1 MSIMANNL
9 ESMIQKS
16 GMAKKE
22 VAALKGITPETL
34 SRQIHGKIQ
43 MTLQDAERYAKIL
56 DCSAQDVLFPLPPTQ
71 LLGMCSINKGG
82 RIKRDVSHKSFGDVY
97 SRFHDPKKIAFISWD
112 ISDEYTGVW
121 QYLQNGLEAVFIDP
135 IKNKYVHN
143 DAKGF
148 ECYAMTEE
156 PYEYHGNQ
164 TRIAAGMLYPE
175 PGNRYTIHNGDQLHT
190 LRNQKL
196 VWATPVLGM
205 ILRPDLRG
213 FDIRLNK

>member
-1 MSIMANNL
+1 MNMANNL
-9 ESMIQKS
+9 EAMIQKS

-43 MTLQDAERYAKIL
+43 MTLADAERYAKIL

-112 ISDEYTGVW
+112 IQKNTQASGNTYKM
-121 QYLQNGLEAVFIDP
+121 GLKPSSLIP
-135 IKNKYVHN
+135 
-143 DAKGF
+143 
-148 ECYAMTEE
+148 
-156 PYEYHGNQ
+156 
-164 TRIAAGMLYPE
+164 
-175 PGNRYTIHNGDQLHT
+175 
-190 LRNQKL
+190 
-196 VWATPVLGM
+196 
-205 ILRPDLRG
+205 
-213 FDIRLNK
+213 